1 MGCGSGL
8 GPIVK
13 GELPKA
19 AVKPASKLP
28 PALEA
33 AAAKRGVKVRA
44 SLYAA
49 PSLEVLYEMN
59 MEGVPG
65 IMAKVSRSKAY
76 SNINGEELADPGMG
90 AVMCKYMTPW
100 MFGFT
105 DSMAVMGSARIMM
118 AGLKEPACFVVN
130 GSPAA
135 HDDLAILEESLIACG
150 FKKGKEGVWK
160 L

>member
-13 GELPKA
+13 ATLPKGA
-19 AVKPASKLP
+19 EKPAAKLP
-28 PALEA
+28 AALEA

-44 SLYAA
+44 SLYDS
-49 PSLEVLYEMN
+49 PSLAVLYEMN
-59 MEGVPG
+59 MEGVPA
-65 IMAKVSRSKAY
+65 IMAKISRSKAY
-76 SNINGEELADPGMG
+76 SNINGEELADPGIG
-90 AVMCKYMTPW
+90 AVMCKYMMPW

-105 DSMAVMGSARIMM
+105 DSMAVMGSTRIMM

-135 HDDLAILEESLIACG
+135 HDDLAILEESLVACG
-150 FKKGKEGVWK
+150 AKKGKDGVWK